1 MRKVISAFL
10 FVSLCAGSAHAQA
23 LNPSS
28 DDPPPAAAAAKTEQT
43 PAAPTQWFF
52 PFAIINANAN
62 FNAKTLLPGSVAYFA
77 GPDIPQNTGQFNISA
92 GNSVFGAEMK
102 FAKVG
107 EFNVNAKVDL
117 DLRGT
122 NPIQNENVFEPLFG
136 DVYLEFKNSDW
147 RLLMGQTIDVISPL
161 SPTTLNFYPWS
172 YAPGSLGFF
181 RPQIRIEDY
190 LPMGDDKQLTI
201 QGALASA
208 ISTFRVG
215 TEALAR
221 QSGWPDGQLRVA
233 YGVGTPDMFG
243 SRPTEFGA
251 WSHFG
256 RRDLVTS
263 DGATRFRNTYSIGFD
278 GKATIGSNTKV
289 QGELFFGQLLGD
301 YMGAVFQSYN
311 PDTGQSV
318 AAKGGWA
325 EVEQKFADVY
335 RVHVGYGVDN
345 VDEKDVS
352 TLVSRTQNG
361 VLYGNVFYDMTPAL
375 SLAGE
380 ISLWRTKYYA
390 LETAT
395 PTRLEFSVIYKF
407 FGR

>member
-10 FVSLCAGSAHAQA
+10 FVSLCAGSVHAQA
-23 LNPSS
+23 LNPAS
-28 DDPPPAAAAAKTEQT
+28 DDPPPAAAAAKAEQT
-43 PAAPTQWFF
+43 PPAQDHWFF
-52 PFAIINANAN
+52 PFLIVNANAN

-107 EFNVNAKVDL
+107 EFDVNAKVDF

-122 NPIQNENVFEPLFG
+122 NPIQNQNVFQPLFG
-136 DVYLEFKNSDW
+136 DIYLEFKNSDW
-147 RLLMGQTIDVISPL
+147 RMLIGQTVDVISPL
-161 SPTTLNFYPWS
+161 APTTLNFYPWS

-181 RPQIRIEDY
+181 RPQIRVEDF

-201 QGALASA
+201 QGALTQA
-208 ISTFRVG
+208 IQTFQVPG
-215 TEALAR
+215 EVLAR

-233 YGVGTPDMFG
+233 YGVGKPDMFG

-311 PDTGQSV
+311 VDTGQSV

-335 RVHVGYGVDN
+335 RLHVGYGVDN